1 MNKKNIAVNL
11 TIIAVSIAVAFLY
24 ACLQVIDDVE
34 FQQQSS
40 EEREGQLMGI
50 AVSYGLIIASG
61 GIMAKRIII
70 KIKNKKKPRLDSK
83 SDA

>member
-1 MNKKNIAVNL
+1 MNKKNIGVNL
-11 TIIAVSIAVAFLY
+11 AIIAISIAVAFLY
-24 ACLQVIDDVE
+24 ACLQVVDDVE

-70 KIKNKKKPRLDSK
+70 KIKNKKKQ
-83 SDA
+83 